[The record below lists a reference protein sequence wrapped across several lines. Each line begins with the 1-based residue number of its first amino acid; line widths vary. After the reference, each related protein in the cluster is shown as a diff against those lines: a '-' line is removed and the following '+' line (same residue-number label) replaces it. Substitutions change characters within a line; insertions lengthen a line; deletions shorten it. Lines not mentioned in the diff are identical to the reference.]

1 MIRLR
6 VIEGEGPSGASDAPE
21 EDPGLVYLCD
31 DPDNEDA
38 MSVVSDAKTQEELQE
53 ELTSL
58 SRALEALEVESA
70 SGVLG
75 GSPSQSS
82 TVPSEQEQEHIV
94 NLVSLYNSMGVKLMD
109 ARSYEDALSALRKAE
124 ALVEQASRWPG
135 GSEAVRTR
143 LMVITYNNLGCLF
156 RRRSAPAE
164 ALLYLNRALAAG
176 QGSPPNTRSA
186 AATHLNI
193 CAAYTSLKRHREAL
207 GHAERAALM
216 GLAAVGA
223 RLAAADSHAAR
234 RAVRDAAGVLSMAYH
249 NAALAHERLG
259 TLTEARRAF
268 LARHARAASFSSASS
283 GASARAPSRKPS
295 GVMSRSR
302 SATSVGR
309 SASSLGAAK
318 PALLKPPPATQKQV
332 RL

>member
-1 MIRLR
+1 MFH
-6 VIEGEGPSGASDAPE
+6 AAPLHI
-21 EDPGLVYLCD
+21 PAFL
-31 DPDNEDA
+31 
-38 MSVVSDAKTQEELQE
+38 S
-53 ELTSL
+53 SL
-58 SRALEALEVESA
+58 A
-70 SGVLG
+70 
-75 GSPSQSS
+75 
-82 TVPSEQEQEHIV
+82 EHIV

-216 GLAAVGA
+216 VQRDLFAAPAAAHRSGAHFHEGLAAVGA

-259 TLTEARRAF
+259 TLTEARVSFARARAVADRLLGPKTHTAVTLARAERAF